1 MNILVVAHYQND
13 GSPTAIFI
21 HDQVKAYAALGHR
34 VRVLVPF
41 PYGKVSRQGRRL
53 SVGSTISVVDQV
65 ELYDLRFLSLS
76 NFGAKNGW
84 NTFSAKQVI
93 KRHWKQI
100 LSDFTPDIIHA
111 HTLGFDSEIGA
122 WLKARLH
129 VPLVVTTHGSDT
141 SIPYEQ
147 GQLSWLA
154 EKAAPADHVAAV
166 SFALAKKLADSGTKT
181 PISVILNGFRVQ
193 ALPAAAERKPYSVI
207 QVGHLIAQKHFDTTL
222 RAFAR
227 LKETQPAACLTI
239 VGHGPEQKALEQLAQ
254 VLDVSNAVRFSGQLS
269 NEGVLAEM
277 SRAQFFCMPSVR
289 EGFGIVYLEAMA
301 SGCIT
306 IGTEGEGIADLIA
319 NGENG
324 FLVPPESPDAIVR
337 VMAWCLAHP
346 QEADAIAQ
354 HGKQDA
360 MALTWDSNA
369 KKYLELFRTLT
380 EGEKKQT

>member
-1 MNILVVAHYQND
+1 MNILVVCDYGLYQNPA
-13 GSPTAIFI
+13 SSFVHA
-21 HDQVKAYAALGHR
+21 QAAAYAALGHK

-41 PYGKVSRQGRRL
+41 PYGKMDRKGRL
-53 SVGSTISVVDQV
+53 SACSMISAVDQV

-76 NFGAKNGW
+76 NFGAKSGW

-147 GQLSWLA
+147 GQLGWLA
-154 EKAAPADHVAAV
+154 EETAPADHVAAV
-166 SFALAKKLADSGTKT
+166 SSALAKKLLDSGTKT
-181 PISVILNGFRVQ
+181 PISVILNGFRVRV
-193 ALPAAAERKPYSVI
+193 LPAAAERKPCSVI
-207 QVGHLIAQKHFDTTL
+207 QAGNLIVQKHFDTTL

-227 LKETQPAACLTI
+227 LKETQTTACLTI

-254 VLDVSNAVRFSGQLS
+254 NLGVSDAVRFTGQLS
-269 NEGVLAEM
+269 NESVLGEM

-301 SGCIT
+301 TGCIT
-306 IGTEGEGIADLIA
+306 IGTEGEGIADLIVH
-319 NGENG
+319 GENG
-324 FLVPPESPDAIVR
+324 FLVPPESPDAIAR
-337 VMAWCLAHP
+337 IIAWCLAHP
-346 QEADAIAQ
+346 QEAAAIAQ
-354 HGKQDA
+354 RGRDSA
-360 MALTWDSNA
+360 LRLTWERNA
-369 KKYLELFRTLT
+369 GEYLGLFQSLVK
-380 EGEKKQT
+380 GEMKNA

>member
-34 VRVLVPF
+34 VRVIVPIAL
-41 PYGKVSRQGRRL
+41 GKRGFLTGGRFR
-53 SVGSTISVVDQV
+53 SYRERIDGTEHFFV
-65 ELYDLRFLSLS
+65 RHLSLS
-76 NFGAKNGW
+76 KYGAGGF
-84 NTFSAKQVI
+84 NTRRAIGAVARQYDRLFN
-93 KRHWKQI
+93 
-100 LSDFTPDIIHA
+100 DFTPDIIHA

-147 GQLSWLA
+147 GRFDWLA
-154 EKAAPADHVAAV
+154 EKADLADHVVAV
-166 SFALAKKLADSGTKT
+166 SSALAKKLADSGTRT
-181 PISVILNGFRVQ
+181 PISVILNGFCVQ
-193 ALPAAAERKPYSVI
+193 ALPAAEERKPCSVI

-239 VGHGPEQKALEQLAQ
+239 VGHGSEQRALEQLAQ
-254 VLDVSNAVRFSGQLS
+254 ELGISNAVRFTGQLS

-306 IGTEGEGIADLIA
+306 IGTEGEGIADLIES
-319 NGENG
+319 GKNG
-324 FLVPPESPDAIVR
+324 FLVLAGSPEAIVQ
-337 VMAWCLAHP
+337 VVEWCLAHP
-346 QEADAIAQ
+346 QEADAIRQ
-354 HGKQDA
+354 RGKQDA
-360 MALTWDSNA
+360 MALTWETNV
-369 KKYLELFRTLT
+369 KKYTDLFKELY
-380 EGEKKQT
+380 Q

>member
-13 GSPTAIFI
+13 SSPTAIFV

-34 VRVLVPF
+34 VRVIVPIAL
-41 PYGKVSRQGRRL
+41 GKHGFLTGGRFR
-53 SVGSTISVVDQV
+53 SYRERIDGTEHFFV
-65 ELYDLRFLSLS
+65 RHLSLS
-76 NFGAKNGW
+76 KYGAGGF
-84 NTFSAKQVI
+84 NTRRAIGTVARQYDRLFA
-93 KRHWKQI
+93 
-100 LSDFTPDIIHA
+100 DFTPDIIHA

-154 EKAAPADHVAAV
+154 EEVAPADHVAAV
-166 SFALAKKLADSGTKT
+166 SSALAKKLADSGTKT

-193 ALPAAAERKPYSVI
+193 ALPAATEKEPCSVI

-222 RAFAR
+222 RAFAL

-254 VLDVSNAVRFSGQLS
+254 VLGVSNAVRFTGQLS

-301 SGCIT
+301 VGCIT
-306 IGTEGEGIADLIA
+306 IGTEGEGIADLIE
-319 NGENG
+319 NGRNG
-324 FLVPPESPDAIVR
+324 FLVPPEDPDAVTG
-337 VMAWCLAHP
+337 VVEWCLTHP
-346 QEADAIAQ
+346 EEAAAIAERGQ
-354 HGKQDA
+354 NSA
-360 MALTWDSNA
+360 RTLTWETNA
-369 KKYLELFRTLT
+369 KKYIELFCTLIESERT
-380 EGEKKQT
+380 

>member
-13 GSPTAIFI
+13 GSPTAIFV

-34 VRVLVPF
+34 VRVIVPIAL
-41 PYGKVSRQGRRL
+41 GKRGFLTGGRFCSDSEVIDGADHYFVRH
-53 SVGSTISVVDQV
+53 
-65 ELYDLRFLSLS
+65 LSLS
-76 NFGAKNGW
+76 QYGAGGF
-84 NTFSAKQVI
+84 NTRRAIGAVARQYDRLFA
-93 KRHWKQI
+93 
-100 LSDFTPDIIHA
+100 DFTPDIIHA

-147 GQLSWLA
+147 RRLDWLA
-154 EKAAPADHVAAV
+154 EKADLADHVVAV
-166 SFALAKKLADSGTKT
+166 SSALAKKLADSGTRT
-181 PISVILNGFRVQ
+181 PISVILNGFCVQ
-193 ALPAAAERKPYSVI
+193 ALPAAEERKPCSVI

-239 VGHGPEQKALEQLAQ
+239 VGHGSEQRALEQLVQ
-254 VLDVSNAVRFSGQLS
+254 ELGISGAVRFTGQLS

-277 SRAQFFCMPSVR
+277 AHARFFCMPSVR

-306 IGTEGEGIADLIA
+306 IGTEGEGIADLI
-319 NGENG
+319 ESEKNG
-324 FLVPPESPDAIVR
+324 FLVPAGSPEAIVQ
-337 VMAWCLAHP
+337 VVEWCLAHP
-346 QEADAIAQ
+346 QEADAIRQ
-354 HGKQDA
+354 RGKQDA
-360 MALTWDSNA
+360 MALTWETNV
-369 KKYLELFRTLT
+369 KKYTDLFKELY
-380 EGEKKQT
+380 Q